1 MHPSL
6 LIDVAKARAVDVQYM
21 SKSPLYLHDGN
32 PYEGMLYSAL
42 EGAGLTIPR
51 GQHHQGQSRAYPRMD
66 CHHGGMSKRWF

>member
-6 LIDVAKARAVDVQYM
+6 LIDVAEAQAVDVQYM

-42 EGAGLTIPR
+42 EGVV
-51 GQHHQGQSRAYPRMD
+51 QSPEANTLKGRVERTLVRIAITEV
-66 CHHGGMSKRWF
+66 